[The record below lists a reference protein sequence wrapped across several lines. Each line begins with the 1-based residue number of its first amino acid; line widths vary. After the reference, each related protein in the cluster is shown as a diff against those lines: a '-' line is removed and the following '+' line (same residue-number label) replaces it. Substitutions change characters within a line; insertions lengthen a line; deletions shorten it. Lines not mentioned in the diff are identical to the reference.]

1 MDKVDV
7 LIIGGGISG
16 LASAWWLARS
26 GLSVEVWE
34 ANKRPGGKIMSTR
47 QDGYLTERAAAMVLN
62 FRPEVAEL
70 VREAGLEPAKT
81 ARLPGAE
88 ARRYLLHRGR
98 LKALPMRMGAMVA
111 SPLWSLRGK
120 LRLLAE
126 PFIFSTGR
134 ADETVSE
141 FITRRLGHE
150 VLEKAMEPFIAGTLA
165 GDADQASAAAVLPR
179 LTALER
185 RYGSIAAGVLVN
197 RVLRRRTACT
207 TDTFSF
213 RGGMGTLA
221 ETLASAPG
229 INLRTGH
236 SAEEL
241 VRERDG
247 WQATA
252 ATAQGQRTVSACHVI
267 VATPAPAAAELVK
280 PSDSELAELL
290 RGIGYAGV
298 TIVHTGIARDAIGH
312 PLDGAGFLAP
322 KGESAALT
330 GNLWMS
336 TLFPDRAPPG
346 KVLLSS
352 YLGGARAPQ
361 VADWDDARLMD
372 ETLNTLRPLIGLKAA
387 PEMVRI
393 DRHQQ
398 ALPAYHG
405 AYQARMQA
413 IAARLQ
419 QIPGLH
425 LEANYRGGVSV
436 RDRLACGHAVAN
448 RILGE
453 RRWPAVER
461 NRREETEKSD
471 GRVAYPLEAMDPAIE

>member
-34 ANKRPGGKIMSTR
+34 ANNRPGGKIMSTR
-47 QDGYLTERAAAMVLN
+47 QDGYLTERAASMVLN

-70 VREAGLEPAKT
+70 VREAGLESTKT
-81 ARLPGAE
+81 SRLPSAE
-88 ARRYLLHRGR
+88 TRRYLLHRGR

-126 PFIFSTGR
+126 PFIFSSGR
-134 ADETVSE
+134 ADESVSE
-141 FITRRLGHE
+141 FITRRLGPE

-165 GDADQASAAAVLPR
+165 ADANQASAAAVLPR
-179 LTALER
+179 LTALEQ
-185 RYGSIAAGVLVN
+185 RYGSIGAGILVN
-197 RVLRRRTACT
+197 RLLRRRTACT

-213 RGGMGTLA
+213 SGGMGTLV
-221 ETLASAPG
+221 ETLAKTPG
-229 INLRTGH
+229 INLRIGH
-236 SAEEL
+236 TAEEL
-241 VRERDG
+241 VREQDG
-247 WQATA
+247 WQVTATA
-252 ATAQGQRTVSACHVI
+252 PLGQRTVYAHHVI
-267 VATPAPAAAELVK
+267 VATPAPAAAALVK
-280 PSDSELAELL
+280 SLDNELAELL

-298 TIVHTGIARDAIGH
+298 TVVHVGMSRNAVGH
-312 PLDGAGFLAP
+312 PLDGTGFLAP
-322 KGESAALT
+322 KGESATLT

-346 KVLLSS
+346 KILLTS
-352 YLGGARAPQ
+352 YLGGTRAPQ
-361 VADWDDARLMD
+361 VAGWNDEHLVH
-372 ETLNTLRPLIGLKAA
+372 ETLRTLRPLIDIKTD

-393 DRHQQ
+393 DRHRE
-398 ALPAYHG
+398 ALPVYHG

-419 QIPGLH
+419 HIPGLH
-425 LEANYRGGVSV
+425 LEANYKGGVSV
-436 RDRLACGHAVAN
+436 RDRLASGYAVAN
-448 RILGE
+448 QILGA
-453 RRWPAVER
+453 RQWPSVER
-461 NRREETEKSD
+461 KRCDETVEVVEKTCS
-471 GRVAYPLEAMDPAIE
+471 V